1 MAAISVL
8 SSSSQ
13 TLSEAQGLVAA
24 IRARAEVPSSLGEP
38 LSRLQA
44 LLERAQAQ
52 IADGQKTID
61 DLSEK
66 LGELS
71 AIVVASNVRHF

>member
-8 SSSSQ
+8 SNPSQ

-24 IRARAEVPSSLGEP
+24 IRTRAEVPSSLGEP